1 VSGSLVVGLDIGT
14 SGVRCVALDARG
26 ETVAT
31 AKRRFIERGADPRD
45 PVAWARLADEAL
57 MALLAAIDRKAV
69 RAIAVD
75 GTSGTMLAVDESGDP
90 VAPPLMYD
98 DPVAD
103 AAVLD
108 RVEGAAPADSAAHGA
123 TSGLAKALILQNAKG
138 IARLLHQADWITARL
153 SGIWDVSDEN
163 NALKTGYDPIARR
176 WGDWIAE
183 TGLRTDLLPRVVP
196 AGMPIA
202 SIAPTAAAR
211 LGLSR
216 AVQVVAGTTDGCA
229 SFLATGA
236 SEIGDAVTALGS
248 SLTLKIL
255 SDHPIFSPVHG
266 IYSHRIGGRWLAGG
280 ASNTGGKVLASYF
293 DGERLAAL
301 SNRIDPRRNAR
312 LDYYPLLAVGERFPA
327 ADPAMR
333 PRLSPRPA
341 DDADFLHELLAGIAA
356 IEAQGYACLTA
367 LGGPALRSVRSVG
380 GGARNPQWTV
390 MRERLLRAPFLPVR
404 STEAAAGAARLAL
417 LGLREG
423 AAA

>member
-1 VSGSLVVGLDIGT
+1 MSNSLAIGLDIGT
-14 SGVRCVALDARG
+14 SGVRCVALDERG
-26 ETVAT
+26 ETVAI
-31 AKRRFIERGADPRD
+31 AKRRFIEYGADPRD
-45 PVAWARLADEAL
+45 PIAWAKLADEAL
-57 MALLAAIDRKAV
+57 IALLAAIDRDAV

-75 GTSGTMLAVDESGDP
+75 GTSGTMLAVNEAGDP

-108 RVEGAAPADSAAHGA
+108 RVATAAPADSAAHGA
-123 TSGLAKALILQNAKG
+123 TSGLAKALVLQNAPG

-153 SGIWDVSDEN
+153 SGVWDVSDEN

-176 WGDWIAE
+176 WGAWIAE
-183 TGLRTDLLPRVVP
+183 TGLRTSLLPRVLP

-202 SIAPTAAAR
+202 SITPAAAAR

-216 AVQVVAGTTDGCA
+216 AAQVVAGTTDGCA

-236 SEIGDAVTALGS
+236 SEVGDAVTALGS

-255 SDHPIFSPVHG
+255 SDTPIFSAIHG
-266 IYSHRIGGRWLAGG
+266 IYSHRIAGGWLAGG

-301 SNRIDPRRNAR
+301 SNRIDPRRSAR

-356 IEAQGYACLTA
+356 IEAQGYACLTV

-404 STEAAAGAARLAL
+404 STEAAAGTARLAL
-417 LGLREG
+417 RGLREG
-423 AAA
+423 VPA

>member
-1 VSGSLVVGLDIGT
+1 VSDSLAIGLDIGT
-14 SGVRCVALDARG
+14 SGVRCVALDTRG
-26 ETVAT
+26 KTVAI
-31 AKRRFIERGADPRD
+31 AKRRFIETGANPRD
-45 PVAWARLADEAL
+45 PVAWTKLADEAL
-57 MALLAAIDRKAV
+57 IALFATINRDAV

-75 GTSGTMLAVDESGDP
+75 GTSGTMLAVDEAGNP

-108 RVEGAAPADSAAHGA
+108 RVAAAAPGDSAAHGA
-123 TSGLAKALILQNAKG
+123 TSGLAKALVLQDAKD

-153 SGIWDVSDEN
+153 SGVWDVSDEN

-176 WGDWIAE
+176 WGNWIAE

-202 SIAPTAAAR
+202 PITPAAAAR
-211 LGLSR
+211 LGLPD
-216 AVQVVAGTTDGCA
+216 AVRVVAGTTDGCA

-255 SDHPIFSPVHG
+255 SDRPIFSPVHG
-266 IYSHRIGGRWLAGG
+266 IYSHRIGNSWLAGG

-356 IEAQGYACLTA
+356 IEAQGYACLTG
-367 LGGPALRSVRSVG
+367 LGGPPLRSVRSVG

-404 STEAAAGAARLAL
+404 STEAAAGAARLAW
-417 LGLREG
+417 LGLHEG
-423 AAA
+423 APA

>member
-1 VSGSLVVGLDIGT
+1 VSHALAIGLDIGT
-14 SGVRCVALDARG
+14 SGVRCVALDQRG

-31 AKRRFIERGADPRD
+31 AKRRFIEVGANPRD
-45 PVAWARLADEAL
+45 PRAWAELADEAL
-57 MALLAAIDRKAV
+57 TALLRVIDREAV

-75 GTSGTMLAVDESGDP
+75 GTSGTMLAIDERGDP
-90 VAPPLMYD
+90 VAAPLMYD

-103 AAVLD
+103 AGVLE
-108 RVEGAAPADSAAHGA
+108 RVAAAAPADSAAHGA
-123 TSGLAKALILQNAKG
+123 TSGLAKALVLQEAPR
-138 IARLLHQADWITARL
+138 IAGLLHQADWITARL
-153 SGIWDVSDEN
+153 SGVWDISDEN

-183 TGLRTDLLPRVVP
+183 TGLRTALLPRVQP

-202 SIAPTAAAR
+202 AITPAAAAR
-211 LGLSR
+211 LGLPR
-216 AVQVVAGTTDGCA
+216 DVQVVAGTTDGCA

-255 SDHPIFSPVHG
+255 SDRPIFSPIHG
-266 IYSHRIGGRWLAGG
+266 IYSHRIGSSWLAGG

-356 IEAQGYACLTA
+356 IESQGYACLTA
-367 LGGPALRSVRSVG
+367 LGAPVLRSVRSVG

-417 LGLREG
+417 RGLRQG
-423 AAA
+423 LPA